1 MSAPGESI
9 LDNAVLPTI
18 DLSTVDLTSIP
29 VDYTCMTTHGPCV
42 GSDDVITISGT
53 PNASPGYIT
62 TPAID
67 WSDITTNINWNQ
79 GTSNIMELRGKDADL
94 RINGV
99 SLTETLQGIQDR
111 LAILRP
117 NPELE
122 SRWQQ
127 LRDLREQYQAL
138 EQELQEKEQ
147 AWAAL
152 QQAG

>member
-1 MSAPGESI
+1 MSADVGQDSI
-9 LDNAVLPTI
+9 MDTQPLPTI
-18 DLSTVDLTSIP
+18 DLSDLNLDQVYLDTMNTSLP
-29 VDYTCMTTHGPCV
+29 S
-42 GSDDVITISGT
+42 GSLDDVITITASPNLGPSLMTSTTIDWGSINDISWSQTRHSGT
-53 PNASPGYIT
+53 LDLTG
-62 TPAID
+62 D
-67 WSDITTNINWNQ
+67 
-79 GTSNIMELRGKDADL
+79 DADI

-117 NPELE
+117 NSELE

-138 EQELQEKEQ
+138 ERELQEKEQ

-152 QQAG
+152 QQRG